1 MFNIKKY
8 KSKDDYY
15 LYKLISEDKSYYLAD
30 KDNYKKN
37 IQNLIDNLEGILFDS
52 VVIIFGIDSGEY
64 IKALKSKLC
73 ERNRVIMIEPNKDI
87 YDIAKEKIV
96 DDNIHLIHY
105 DEQVIKAILRNLI
118 NHKNF
123 NRLHVHCFGNYKD
136 VYIEE
141 YEKFIG
147 ILDNIYYTSSSSI
160 AVVSSFKKIFFGNM
174 ISNLSIINDTSSLN
188 SYIDK
193 FKNTPAII
201 VSAGPSLDRN
211 IQTML
216 KYKNCLDKFFI
227 IAGNRTMGSLIENG
241 IKPNLVVSVDPAQ
254 VTYDMMKKYLDS
266 DVPLAFYEYSNKDL
280 VKEYRGEKIYISEL
294 FSRTIEDLKDLSR
307 TYIGGSVAHTCIDIA
322 KIIGCN
328 KIILVG
334 QDCALTENKHHSYN
348 STFDIDK
355 TPNELEVVLDK
366 DIYGDEIRT
375 TLTLKFFKTKIEE
388 YINLVKEEDESKYIE
403 FINASYGADIEGAPH
418 KELEEIITSSE
429 FNKNIENLIPNKS
442 INIDYKEIINSILEH
457 INNFIVKSDE
467 CINICN
473 EFLNNDVNGSLMD
486 MDEDDINLQNFL
498 YLLHVVDEFEY
509 STKSY
514 YLGGYFTEFLFDV
527 RKNYFEMPA
536 QDYSKLTSDFKY
548 QSETFLHYFQDLNS
562 LLKVIK
568 ELLLTNAP
576 NVD

>member
-1 MFNIKKY
+1 MFNIRKY
-8 KSKDDYY
+8 KSEDNYH
-15 LYKLISEDKSYYLAD
+15 LYKLISQDKSYYLAD
-30 KDNYKKN
+30 KDNYRKN

-64 IKALKSKLC
+64 IEDLKSKLC
-73 ERNRVIMIEPNKDI
+73 ERNRVIIIEPNKDI
-87 YDIAKEKIV
+87 YDIVKEKIV
-96 DDNIHLIHY
+96 DHNIHLIHY
-105 DEQVIKAILRNLI
+105 DEQVIKAILKGLI

-136 VYIEE
+136 VYKEE
-141 YEKFIG
+141 YEKFIA

-160 AVVSSFKKIFFGNM
+160 TVVSSFKKIFFENM
-174 ISNLSIINDTSSLN
+174 ISNLSIINNTSSLN
-188 SYIDK
+188 SYIGK

-216 KYKNCLDKFFI
+216 KYKNHLDKFFI

-266 DVPLAFYEYSNKDL
+266 DLPLAFYEYSNKDL

-366 DIYGDEIRT
+366 DIYGDYIRT

-388 YINLVKEEDESKYIE
+388 YINLVKEEDESEYIE

-418 KELEEIITSSE
+418 KELEEVLISSE
-429 FNKNIENLIPNKS
+429 FNKNIENLIPDKS
-442 INIDYKEIINSILEH
+442 IDIDSEEIINSILEH
-457 INNFIVKSDE
+457 INNFIAKSDE
-467 CINICN
+467 CISICN
-473 EFLNNDVNGSLMD
+473 EFLNNDINGSLMD

-509 STKSY
+509 NTKSY
-514 YLGGYFTEFLFDV
+514 YLGGYFTKFLFDV
-527 RKNYFEMPA
+527 RSNYFEMPA
-536 QDYSKLTSDFKY
+536 KDYSKLTSDFKY
-548 QSETFLHYFQDLNS
+548 QSETFLHYFQDLND
-562 LLKVIK
+562 LLKSIK
-568 ELLLTNAP
+568 KLFFTKAP